1 MSSAAAAIL
10 EQVSHLTDAECEL
23 VYRGLGER
31 LYGHAEAPD
40 EPLSDEMKGT
50 LDRRWEDI
58 VSGKVK
64 CRDAF
69 EVLDEIEA
77 RLHERLAAAS

>member
-31 LYGHAEAPD
+31 LYGYAEAPD
-40 EPLSDEMKGT
+40 EPLSNEMKGT
-50 LDRRWEDI
+50 LDRRWEEI

-64 CRDAF
+64 CIPHD
-69 EVLDEIEA
+69 EVMSDLRA
-77 RLHERLAAAS
+77 KYGL

>member
-1 MSSAAAAIL
+1 MQSSAPMSSAAAAIL

-50 LDRRWEDI
+50 LDRRWEEI

-64 CRDAF
+64 CIPHD
-69 EVLDEIEA
+69 EVMSDLRA
-77 RLHERLAAAS
+77 KYGL

>member
-23 VYRGLGER
+23 VYRGLEER
-31 LYGHAEAPD
+31 LYGATESGG
-40 EPLSDEMKGT
+40 EPLSDEMKQT
-50 LDRRWEDI
+50 LDRRWDEI

-64 CRDAF
+64 CIPHD
-69 EVLDEIEA
+69 EVMTKMRAKYGI
-77 RLHERLAAAS
+77 